1 MIIPNNMISHVGKI
15 FQGEYAVLG
24 ALENPY
30 IIDIGA
36 NVGGFAVWAHEFFKN
51 PKIDCYEP
59 IKENYSLLRQNTAG
73 TDIAIRNFAIGKEDG
88 ERQMYYGLH
97 NCGEASL
104 YSGEEQAKEGEI
116 VKVMSAKHLPEC
128 DIMKIDTEGAEIE
141 ILENLVNFPSI
152 FLIEFHSAHNRR
164 RIDELLL
171 DYTLL
176 ECTMRG
182 YNYGVLKYLRTNLC
196 IQEQTA

>member
-15 FQGEYAVLG
+15 FQGEYAIG
-24 ALENPY
+24 AMKEPY

-36 NVGGFAVWAHEFFKN
+36 NVGGFAVWAHEYFER

-59 IKENYSLLRQNTAG
+59 IKENYNLLRQNTAG
-73 TDIAIRNFAIGKEDG
+73 TDIAIRNFAIGKDDG

-97 NCGEASL
+97 NCGEASMFA
-104 YSGEEQAKEGEI
+104 GEEQAKEGEI
-116 VKVMSAKHLPEC
+116 VKVMSAKHLPAC
-128 DIMKIDTEGAEIE
+128 DIIKIDTEGAEIE
-141 ILENLVNFPSI
+141 ILENLVHFPVV
-152 FLIEFHSAHNRR
+152 FLIEFHSAYNRR

-171 DYTLL
+171 DYTLI

-182 YNYGVLKYLRTNLC
+182 YNYGILKYIRSELC
-196 IQEQTA
+196 TPN

>member
-1 MIIPNNMISHVGKI
+1 MISHVGKI
-15 FQGEYAVLG
+15 FQGEYATLG
-24 ALENPY
+24 VIENPY

-59 IKENYSLLRQNTAG
+59 INANYDLLRQNIEG
-73 TDIAIRNFAIGKEDG
+73 TDIAIRNIAIGKEDG
-88 ERQMYYGLH
+88 KRMMYYGLD
-97 NCGEASL
+97 NCGESSL
-104 YSGEEQAKEGEI
+104 FQGDRQLEEGEM
-116 VKVMSAKHLPEC
+116 VKVMSSKHLPRC

-141 ILENLVNFPSI
+141 ILENLVNFPLV
-152 FLIEFHSAHNRR
+152 FLIEFHSAYNRR
-164 RIDELLL
+164 KIDQLLL

-182 YNYGVLKYLRTNLC
+182 RDYGILKYIKSSLV
-196 IQEQTA
+196 EV

>member
-15 FQGEYAVLG
+15 FQGEYAIG
-24 ALENPY
+24 KISNPY

-36 NVGGFAVWAHEFFKN
+36 NVGGFAVWAHEYFDN
-51 PKIDCYEP
+51 AKIDCYEP
-59 IKENYSLLRQNTAG
+59 IKENYRLLRQNIEG
-73 TDIAIRNFAIGKEDG
+73 TDIAVRNIAIGKDDG
-88 ERQMYYGLH
+88 ERMMYYGTH

-104 YSGEEQAKEGEI
+104 YQGAEQRADGEM
-116 VKVMSAKHLPEC
+116 VKVMSSKHLPRC

-141 ILENLVNFPSI
+141 ILENLVHFPSI
-152 FLIEFHSAHNRR
+152 FLIEFHSAWNRR

-182 YNYGVLKYLRTNLC
+182 YNYGILKYIRTNLC
-196 IQEQTA
+196 IQN

>member
-1 MIIPNNMISHVGKI
+1 MIIPNDMISHVGKI
-15 FQGEYAVLG
+15 FQGEYAILSG
-24 ALENPY
+24 LENPY

-59 IKENYSLLRQNTAG
+59 IKENYSLLRQNIAG

-88 ERQMYYGLH
+88 ERQMYYGLY
-97 NCGEASL
+97 NCGGASL
-104 YSGEEQAKEGEI
+104 YSGEEQVKEGET

-141 ILENLVNFPSI
+141 ILENLVNFPLI
-152 FLIEFHSAHNRR
+152 FLIEFHSAYNRR

-171 DYTLL
+171 DYTLI

-182 YNYGVLKYLRTNLC
+182 YNYGILKYIKSSLTK
-196 IQEQTA
+196 EAAHG

>member
-1 MIIPNNMISHVGKI
+1 MIIPNNMISHIGKI
-15 FQGEYAVLG
+15 FQGEYAAYSVI
-24 ALENPY
+24 ENPY

-36 NVGGFAVWAHEFFKN
+36 NIGGFAVWAHDFFIN

-59 IKENYSLLRQNTAG
+59 IKENYNLLRQNTEG

-116 VKVMSAKHLPEC
+116 VKVMSAKHLPKC

-141 ILENLVNFPSI
+141 ILENLVHFPNI
-152 FLIEFHSAHNRR
+152 FLIEFHSAWNRR

-182 YNYGVLKYLRTNLC
+182 YNYGILKYIRSEYVHKT
-196 IQEQTA
+196 

>member
-15 FQGEYAVLG
+15 FQGEYAVG
-24 ALENPY
+24 KIYKPY

-36 NVGGFAVWAHEFFKN
+36 NVGGFAIWANEYFSN
-51 PKIDCYEP
+51 AKIDCYEP
-59 IKENYSLLRQNTAG
+59 IKENYNLLRQNIEG
-73 TDIAIRNFAIGKEDG
+73 TDIAVRNIAIGKDDG
-88 ERQMYYGLH
+88 ERMMYYGVH

-104 YSGEEQAKEGEI
+104 YKGEEQRGDGEI
-116 VKVMSAKHLPEC
+116 VKVMSAKHLPKC

-141 ILENLVNFPSI
+141 ILENLVHFPHI
-152 FLIEFHSAHNRR
+152 FLIEFHSAFNRR

-171 DYTLL
+171 DYTLI

-182 YNYGVLKYLRTNLC
+182 WNYGILKYVNSSFM
-196 IQEQTA
+196 EG

>member
-15 FQGEYAVLG
+15 FQGEYATLG
-24 ALENPY
+24 VIENPY

-59 IKENYSLLRQNTAG
+59 IKANYDLLRQNIEG
-73 TDIAIRNFAIGKEDG
+73 TDIAVRNIAIGKEDG
-88 ERQMYYGLH
+88 KRMMYYGLN
-97 NCGEASL
+97 NCGESSL
-104 YSGEEQAKEGEI
+104 FQGERQLVEGEM
-116 VKVMSAKHLPEC
+116 VKVMSSQHLPRC

-141 ILENLVNFPSI
+141 ILENLVNFPLV
-152 FLIEFHSAHNRR
+152 FLIEFHSAYNRR
-164 RIDELLL
+164 KIDQLLL

-182 YNYGVLKYLRTNLC
+182 RDYGILKYIKSSLV
-196 IQEQTA
+196 EV

>member
-15 FQGEYAVLG
+15 FQGEYATLG
-24 ALENPY
+24 VIENPY

-59 IKENYSLLRQNTAG
+59 IKANYDLLRQNIEG
-73 TDIAIRNFAIGKEDG
+73 TDIAIRNIAIGKEDG
-88 ERQMYYGLH
+88 QRMMYYGLD
-97 NCGEASL
+97 NCGEASMFQGKQQIAD
-104 YSGEEQAKEGEI
+104 GEM
-116 VKVMSAKHLPEC
+116 VKVMSSQHLPLC

-141 ILENLVNFPSI
+141 ILENLVHFPYV
-152 FLIEFHSAHNRR
+152 FLIEFHSAYNRR
-164 RIDELLL
+164 KIDELLL

-182 YNYGVLKYLRTNLC
+182 RDYGILKYIKSSLVGV
-196 IQEQTA
+196 

>member
-1 MIIPNNMISHVGKI
+1 MISHVGKI
-15 FQGEYAVLG
+15 FQGEYAIS
-24 ALENPY
+24 AMPSPY

-36 NVGGFAVWAHEFFKN
+36 NVGGFAVWAHEYFDK

-59 IKENYSLLRQNTAG
+59 IEENYILLRQNTAG
-73 TDIAIRNFAIGKEDG
+73 TDIAIRNFAIGKDDG

-104 YSGEEQAKEGEI
+104 YSGEEQAKEGEL
-116 VKVMSAKHLPEC
+116 VKVMSAKNLPPC

-141 ILENLVNFPSI
+141 ILENLVHFPVI
-152 FLIEFHSAHNRR
+152 FLIEFHSAYNRR

-171 DYTLL
+171 DYTLV

-182 YNYGVLKYLRTNLC
+182 YNYGILKYIRGKF
-196 IQEQTA
+196 

>member
-1 MIIPNNMISHVGKI
+1 MIIPNDMISHVGKI
-15 FQGEYAVLG
+15 FQGEYAIEG
-24 ALENPY
+24 IGKSPY

-36 NVGGFAVWAHEFFKN
+36 NVGGFAVWAHEYFDK

-73 TDIAIRNFAIGKEDG
+73 TDIAIRNFAIGKDDG

-97 NCGEASL
+97 NCGEASMFE
-104 YSGEEQAKEGEI
+104 GEEQAKEGEL
-116 VKVMSAKHLPEC
+116 VKVMSAKHLPPC
-128 DIMKIDTEGAEIE
+128 DIIKIDTEGAEIE
-141 ILENLVNFPSI
+141 ILENLVHFPVI
-152 FLIEFHSAHNRR
+152 FLIEFHSAYNRR

-171 DYTLL
+171 DYTLI

-182 YNYGVLKYLRTNLC
+182 YNYGILKYVRGKF
-196 IQEQTA
+196 

>member
-15 FQGEYAVLG
+15 FQGEYAVFG

-51 PKIDCYEP
+51 AKIDCYEP
-59 IKENYSLLRQNTAG
+59 IKENFNLLRQNTAG

-104 YSGEEQAKEGEI
+104 YAGEEQAKEGEI
-116 VKVMSAKHLPEC
+116 VKVMSAKHLPRC

-141 ILENLVNFPSI
+141 ILENLVNFPMI
-152 FLIEFHSAHNRR
+152 FLIEFHSANNRR

-171 DYTLL
+171 DYTLI

-182 YNYGVLKYLRTNLC
+182 YNYGILKYIKNTIC
-196 IQEQTA
+196 TPS

>member
-15 FQGEYAVLG
+15 FSGEYSVG
-24 ALENPY
+24 AMKEPY

-36 NVGGFAVWAHEFFKN
+36 NVGGFAVWAHEYFER

-59 IKENYSLLRQNTAG
+59 IKENFNLLRQNTAG

-97 NCGEASL
+97 NCGEASMFQ
-104 YSGEEQAKEGEI
+104 GEEQSKEGEL
-116 VKVMSAKHLPEC
+116 VKIMSAKHLPPC

-141 ILENLVNFPSI
+141 ILENLVNFPVI
-152 FLIEFHSAHNRR
+152 FLIEFHSAFNRR
-164 RIDELLL
+164 RIDQLLE
-171 DYTLL
+171 DYTLI

-182 YNYGVLKYLRTNLC
+182 WNYGILKYVRTELC
-196 IQEQTA
+196 TPN

>member
-15 FQGEYAVLG
+15 FQGEYAISSMPS
-24 ALENPY
+24 PY

-36 NVGGFAVWAHEFFKN
+36 NVVGFAVWAHEYFDK

-59 IKENYSLLRQNTAG
+59 IKQNYDLLRQNTEG

-88 ERQMYYGLH
+88 ERQMYYGLN
-97 NCGEASL
+97 NCGEASMFK
-104 YSGEEQAKEGEI
+104 GIEQAKEGEI
-116 VKVMSAKHLPEC
+116 VKVMSAKHIPAC
-128 DIMKIDTEGAEIE
+128 DIIKIDTEGAEIE
-141 ILENLVNFPSI
+141 ILENLVNFPVV
-152 FLIEFHSAHNRR
+152 FLIEFHSAYNRR

-171 DYTLL
+171 DYTLI

-182 YNYGVLKYLRTNLC
+182 YNYGILKYIRSELC
-196 IQEQTA
+196 TPN

>member
-1 MIIPNNMISHVGKI
+1 MIIPNNMISHIGKI
-15 FQGEYAVLG
+15 FQGEYAAFGVID
-24 ALENPY
+24 NPY

-36 NVGGFAVWAHEFFKN
+36 NVGGFAVWAHEFFNN

-59 IKENYSLLRQNTAG
+59 IKANYELLRQNIEG
-73 TDIAIRNFAIGKEDG
+73 TDISCRNIAIGAKDE
-88 ERQMYYGLH
+88 ERMMYYGLH

-104 YSGEEQAKEGEI
+104 YQGEEQGKEGEM
-116 VKVMSAKHLPEC
+116 VKVMSAMHLPRC

-141 ILENLVNFPSI
+141 IIENLVNFPSA

-164 RIDELLL
+164 RIDELLK
-171 DYTLL
+171 DYILI

-182 YNYGVLKYLRTNLC
+182 YNYGILKYIKGNV
-196 IQEQTA
+196 

>member
-15 FQGEYAVLG
+15 FQGEYATLG
-24 ALENPY
+24 VIENPY

-59 IKENYSLLRQNTAG
+59 IKANYDLLRQNIEG
-73 TDIAIRNFAIGKEDG
+73 TDIAVRNIAIGKEDG
-88 ERQMYYGLH
+88 ERMMYYGLD
-97 NCGEASL
+97 NCGESSL
-104 YSGEEQAKEGEI
+104 FQGDRQLAEGEI
-116 VKVMSAKHLPEC
+116 VKVMSSQHLPQC

-141 ILENLVNFPSI
+141 IIENLVNFPLV
-152 FLIEFHSAHNRR
+152 FLIEFHSAYNRR
-164 RIDELLL
+164 KIDQLLL

-182 YNYGVLKYLRTNLC
+182 RDYGILKYIKSSLV
-196 IQEQTA
+196 EV

>member
-15 FQGEYAVLG
+15 FQGEYATLG
-24 ALENPY
+24 VIENPY

-59 IKENYSLLRQNTAG
+59 INANYDLLRQNIEG
-73 TDIAIRNFAIGKEDG
+73 TDIAIRNIAIGKEDG
-88 ERQMYYGLH
+88 KRMMYYGLD
-97 NCGEASL
+97 NCGESSL
-104 YSGEEQAKEGEI
+104 FQGDRQLEEGEM
-116 VKVMSAKHLPEC
+116 VKVMSSKHLPRC

-141 ILENLVNFPSI
+141 ILENLVNFPYV
-152 FLIEFHSAHNRR
+152 FLIEFHSAYNRR
-164 RIDELLL
+164 KIDQLLL

-182 YNYGVLKYLRTNLC
+182 RDYGILKYIKTTVMEDSNG
-196 IQEQTA
+196 